1 MVPGA
6 FDGKEKIM
14 YMYLVLNN
22 EFNRRYY
29 PSLIGLRFV
38 NPPIHACASAS
49 YRPVQVRK
57 LPVRKDRKLTVRKDA
72 GSQVAAGEPAKP
84 VTLD

>member
-1 MVPGA
+1 
-6 FDGKEKIM
+6 M

-38 NPPIHACASAS
+38 NPPIHASEHVS
-49 YRPVQVRK
+49 RPVQVRK
-57 LPVRKDRKLTVRKDA
+57 LPVRSARRRPAV
-72 GSQVAAGEPAKP
+72 VARGRTMARSG
-84 VTLD
+84 

>member
-1 MVPGA
+1 
-6 FDGKEKIM
+6 
-14 YMYLVLNN
+14 MYLVLNN
-22 EFNRRYY
+22 QFNRDHY

-57 LPVRKDRKLTVRKDA
+57 LPVRKDRKLTVDA

>member
-1 MVPGA
+1 
-6 FDGKEKIM
+6 M
-14 YMYLVLNN
+14 YYLVLNN

-29 PSLIGLRFV
+29 PSLIGLRFL

-57 LPVRKDRKLTVRKDA
+57 LPVRKDRKLTVQED
-72 GSQVAAGEPAKP
+72 GGEVEVERTTKTAQNAELKFMDDEIRPIG
-84 VTLD
+84 